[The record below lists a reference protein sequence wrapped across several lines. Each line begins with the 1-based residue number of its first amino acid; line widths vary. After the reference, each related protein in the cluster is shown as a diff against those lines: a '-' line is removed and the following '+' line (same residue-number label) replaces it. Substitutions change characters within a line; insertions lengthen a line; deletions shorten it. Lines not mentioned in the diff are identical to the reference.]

1 MTQKVQTHAHLKNC
15 EFSEEVQHIIPFNK
29 GILIFDKVKTGMKVH
44 YHAKAGTFIGLS
56 MSCDELGSLHDVYQ
70 PLRPDHRTQKA
81 TYILTMMTSCAL
93 CIAMETNYIIASV
106 CQLKAHVCLAAYSAS
121 LVDVY
126 KLETTEKVGGNT
138 K

>member
-15 EFSEEVQHIIPFNK
+15 EFSEEVQHIVPFNK

-44 YHAKAGTFIGLS
+44 YHVKTGTFIGLS

-81 TYILTMMTSCAL
+81 TYILTTMTSCAL
-93 CIAMETNYIIASV
+93 CIAMESNYIIASV
-106 CQLKAHVCLAAYSAS
+106 CQLRVHVCFSS
-121 LVDVY
+121 IQCVV
-126 KLETTEKVGGNT
+126 
-138 K
+138 